1 MTMKKLLY
9 LLVFL
14 VGATCAQAQLTERLD
29 SLLAADR
36 EVGFNGNVLLSH
48 GDSIRYVRSL
58 GLADAASGQL
68 LTEQSVFDLGSVSK
82 QFTALS
88 IVQLVEAG
96 KLTFATEVGEVIEG
110 FPYAGITVGHLLRHQ
125 SGLPDYMGLMMNKK
139 NWDPK
144 KIATNDDAIELL
156 RRLQP
161 PLLFPVGTEYSYSN
175 TGYLLL
181 GSIIERVA
189 GMEYGEYLEQN
200 VFLSAGMSDTHV
212 YRRRYRPEMVEK
224 GTEGHMY
231 QEKKNRFVRV
241 EKYKSLREYYYLD
254 GIVGDGMVNSTLRD
268 LEKWKVALRTN
279 RLISAASM
287 ELMLT
292 PDEVSPEYGYGLYI
306 KDSDEYG
313 RRIYHGGRWG
323 GYLSMTYYEPLDN
336 LFIVILCNA
345 EYDGFTNLLV
355 RLRKIFREE
364 SGG

>member
-1 MTMKKLLY
+1 MQKILPLLIL
-9 LLVFL
+9 LLVGTS
-14 VGATCAQAQLTERLD
+14 VSAQLSVRLD
-29 SLLAADR
+29 SLLAAER
-36 EVGFNGNVLLSH
+36 AVGFNGNVLLSH
-48 GDSIRYVRSL
+48 NDSIHYSRSL
-58 GLADAASGQL
+58 GVADAATGREL
-68 LTEQSVFDLGSVSK
+68 NEQSVFDLGSVSK

-88 IVQLVEAG
+88 IVQLVESG
-96 KLTFATEVGEVIEG
+96 KLTFQTDVADLIEG
-110 FPYAGITVGHLLRHQ
+110 FPYAGITVDHLLRHQ

-144 KIATNDDAIELL
+144 KIATNDDVIELL
-156 RRLQP
+156 KRIKP
-161 PLLFPVGTEYSYSN
+161 AVLFPVGTEYRYSN

-181 GSIIERVA
+181 ASIIERVS
-189 GMEYGEYLEQN
+189 GLEFGEYLEQH
-200 VFLSAGMSDTHV
+200 VFTPAGMSDTRV

-231 QEKKNRFVRV
+231 QEKKDRFVRV

-323 GYLSMTYYEPLDN
+323 GCLSMTYYEPLDN

-345 EYDGFTNLLV
+345 EYDGFTSLMV
-355 RLRKIFREE
+355 RMRKVFREE
-364 SGG
+364 RGGR